1 MMIIDLFFD
10 DIPSSLNLEG
20 DLALD
25 TEAMGLTIA
34 RDKLCLLQIST
45 GNQDVY
51 LVQFQN
57 NYAAPNLKKLLSD
70 NKTTKIFHFAR
81 FDLAIIKYYLGVE
94 IQNVFCTQIAS
105 KMART
110 YTDSHGLKDLC
121 RELLQENI
129 SKEQRSSDWGKKPL
143 SKEQQQYA
151 ANDVLHLHKL
161 RSILTEML
169 IRESRM
175 DIAQKI
181 FSFLNTRVEL
191 DLLGWKD
198 TDIFA
203 HTGIKKSL
211 C

>member
-1 MMIIDLFFD
+1 MIVNLFFD
-10 DIPSSLNLEG
+10 DIPSSLCLEG

-25 TEAMGLTIA
+25 TEAMGLTIS

-45 GNQDVY
+45 GNQEVY
-51 LVQFQN
+51 LVQFEN
-57 NYAAPNLKKLLSD
+57 NYDAPNLKKLLS
-70 NKTTKIFHFAR
+70 NAKTTKIFHFAR
-81 FDLAIIKYYLGVE
+81 FDLAIIKHYLGIE

-121 RELLQENI
+121 RELLHENI

-151 ANDVLHLHKL
+151 AIDVLHLHKL
-161 RSILTEML
+161 RLILTDML

-175 DIAQKI
+175 EVAKKV

-191 DLLGWKD
+191 DLLGWQD
-198 TDIFA
+198 VDIFA
-203 HTGIKKSL
+203 HTGIRKSL